1 MSLGHIILSVLSLS
15 PQSGYDLAKKF
26 DGPVGCYWKA
36 SQQQVYKELSK
47 LEQQGAVSYE
57 AIPQE
62 GRLDKKV
69 YCLTELGTQEL
80 IKWVMEPSEPT
91 VIREAIAGKLKA
103 AHLVPRSVIIK
114 DIERRR
120 QIHQENCDRL
130 KVELTG
136 YEQMFDRGLLPSE
149 GKIYCQI
156 SIGRG
161 IRYEAD
167 WVAWCDESLTIL
179 LADS

>member
-47 LEQQGAVSYE
+47 LEEKGSICYE
-57 AIPQE
+57 AIPQD

-69 YCLTELGTQEL
+69 YGLTELGTQEL
-80 IKWVMEPSEPT
+80 IKWIMEPSEPT
-91 VIREAIAGKLKA
+91 VIRETLAGKLKA

-130 KVELTG
+130 KAELEG
-136 YEQMFDRGLLPSE
+136 YKQMFDQGLFPAE

-156 SIGRG
+156 GVNRG

-167 WVAWCDESLTIL
+167 WVAWCDESLEIL
-179 LADS
+179 LAT